1 MNAATRADA
10 GNGDDDDSGGPGCT
24 HRSAASSSVRTA
36 QAESSTTASGSFAQ
50 LLGIEP
56 GDLPIEQGLIVRDL
70 ALIGRDELDPL
81 VAGEGGRI
89 DPASRFPSR
98 APSPGDRVGT
108 RIPPAGRR
116 GNHARTSVRFK
127 VSQARDKIHP
137 LVEVFCRRSYLRSRA
152 RFRHLGGNAADDF
165 GQFPRTRPHRPVAGR
180 EVNPIDVS

>member
-10 GNGDDDDSGGPGCT
+10 GNGEDDNRGGPGCT

-81 VAGEGGRI
+81 VAGEEGESTPRADSRAGPHLRETGWEQGFHRRVEEGIMPVHLFDSRYRKPGTKSIPSWRFFAGGRI
-89 DPASRFPSR
+89 
-98 APSPGDRVGT
+98 
-108 RIPPAGRR
+108 
-116 GNHARTSVRFK
+116 
-127 VSQARDKIHP
+127 
-137 LVEVFCRRSYLRSRA
+137 
-152 RFRHLGGNAADDF
+152 
-165 GQFPRTRPHRPVAGR
+165 
-180 EVNPIDVS
+180 